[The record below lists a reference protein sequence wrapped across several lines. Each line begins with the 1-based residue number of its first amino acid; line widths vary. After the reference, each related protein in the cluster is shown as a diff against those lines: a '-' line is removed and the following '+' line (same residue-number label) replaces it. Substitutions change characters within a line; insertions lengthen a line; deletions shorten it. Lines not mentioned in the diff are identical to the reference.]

1 MHEHEEEKTGDR
13 QTFDQH
19 RQQGRIVFRYK
30 HDEVNGQRLEERD
43 QFRPDALQLK
53 ADAFS
58 LEWRRTKGGGDNQK
72 SKQTIDARQSIN
84 GKKGKVLIDTTK
96 EKRDNCD
103 ARLQRPI
110 R

>member
-1 MHEHEEEKTGDR
+1 MANVLKNGTNFGPMLFSWR
-13 QTFDQH
+13 QTH
-19 RQQGRIVFRYK
+19 FRW
-30 HDEVNGQRLEERD
+30 NGAEQR
-43 QFRPDALQLK
+43 
-53 ADAFS
+53 
-58 LEWRRTKGGGDNQK
+58 GGGDNQK

-96 EKRDNCD
+96 EKRDNYD